1 MVRFE
6 GITVPNENLTG
17 KRLDTNVGGKY
28 WQKTIPKMAKLAS
41 FLHKLSIS
49 WPITNF
55 RTFFM
60 VVLPIL
66 APMTMIFIVTVFED
80 NVGVKYLKKTSPKQ
94 TKLVCFSSN

>member
-41 FLHKLSIS
+41 FLHKLNIS

-55 RTFFM
+55 KTFF
-60 VVLPIL
+60 VACFTYICTNDYDLYRNSL
-66 APMTMIFIVTVFED
+66 WGQRWCEVFEE
-80 NVGVKYLKKTSPKQ
+80 NTSKTY
-94 TKLVCFSSN
+94 